1 MRLKEVSEMIDPKKI
16 RQDFPMY
23 RNNVTMQKKPLI
35 WLDNA
40 STTFKPDCVIE
51 AITGYYTK
59 ETSNSHRG
67 DYDLCYNMDMKVL
80 ESRKAVARFINS
92 DSREVV
98 FTSGTT
104 NSINLVAFGYG
115 VKYLKAGDEILLTQ
129 AEHASNVLPWFKVAE
144 MTGAVVKYIPLEED
158 GRLTAEN
165 LEKTITDK
173 TKIVAVA
180 HVTNVLGFI
189 APAKELAKIAHKHG
203 AIFVLD
209 GAQSVPHIKT
219 DVKDMDVDFLAF
231 SGHKLCGPTGI
242 GVLYGKYELLNMME
256 PFMTGG
262 GMNAK
267 FDMCGDVGYLE
278 PPLRFEA
285 GTQNLAGILGLKPA
299 IEYLESLGMDNIEA
313 YEHELKKYAV
323 EKLQETG
330 CVTIYNA
337 TSEGGIV
344 TFNIN
349 GVFAQDGATYLN
361 SKGIACRS
369 GQHCAKILIDFLGT
383 VATIRASFYFYT
395 TKEDIDALVEAVK
408 TAKEEYLNAYFI

>member
-1 MRLKEVSEMIDPKKI
+1 MIDPKKI

-51 AITGYYTK
+51 AITDYYTK
-59 ETSNSHRG
+59 ETSNFHRG

-80 ESRKAVARFINS
+80 ESRKAVARFINC

>member
-1 MRLKEVSEMIDPKKI
+1 MIDPKKI

-23 RNNVTMQKKPLI
+23 RNDVTMQKKPLI

-51 AITGYYTK
+51 AITDYYTK

-144 MTGAVVKYIPLEED
+144 MTGAVVKYIPLEKD

>member
-1 MRLKEVSEMIDPKKI
+1 MIDPKKI

-23 RNNVTMQKKPLI
+23 RNDVTMQKKPLI

-51 AITGYYTK
+51 AVTDYYTK

-144 MTGAVVKYIPLEED
+144 MTGAVVKYIPLEKD